1 MWTKRGGEEVKEGW
15 KRTESIV
22 CSRLSF
28 FLHCTYKQEK
38 EAVLYV
44 LEAEFWLQVRIIT
57 VSTPS

>member
-1 MWTKRGGEEVKEGW
+1 
-15 KRTESIV
+15 
-22 CSRLSF
+22 
-28 FLHCTYKQEK
+28 LHCTYKQEK